1 MAHDVFIS
9 YSSKDMPA
17 GEAVCAALEGR
28 GLRCWIAPRD
38 IVPGIGWAKS
48 IVRAIGQ
55 SRTMVLVFSEH
66 ANSSPQIEREVER
79 AVNKGIPIIPFRIE
93 EVPPSEAL
101 EYFLSSP
108 HWLDAFRPPLGQHL
122 DRLVEAVQAL
132 LGSHPAETSAAEAV
146 AVQGPVEPKAETV
159 PATASPP
166 KPKLRSTKGALA
178 IFAGVEGTERN
189 LIVIS
194 ALTTVA
200 TVVALLSVGILSLPG
215 LL

>member
-17 GEAVCAALEGR
+17 GEAVGSALEQH

-55 SRTMVLVFSEH
+55 SRTMGLVLSEH

-79 AVNKGIPIIPFRIE
+79 AVNKSILIILFRIK

-122 DRLVEAVQAL
+122 DPLVEAVQAL
-132 LGSHPAETSAAEAV
+132 LGTHPAETRAAEAV
-146 AVQGPVEPKAETV
+146 AVQGPV
-159 PATASPP
+159 
-166 KPKLRSTKGALA
+166 A

-200 TVVALLSVGILSLPG
+200 TVVALLSAGIVSLRV